1 MKPFR
6 LFLCLLALT
15 LTTAQAQQPTAPVA
29 PPASVANPPAA
40 PALNERQVQNQ
51 LNQYLWDAAR
61 TGNDAVIREFISA
74 GYNLNT
80 RDEKGYSAVI
90 LAAYHGHYD
99 TVSLLLDHGA
109 DPCQQDNRGNTAL
122 MGAAFKGELKIAHL
136 LLAAKCNPDTR
147 NHAGQTAAMYAS
159 LFQRAEILKALQ
171 EQGADM
177 NATDAMGNSVQALG
191 KGEVKGQ

>member
-1 MKPFR
+1 MKLLRPF
-6 LFLCLLALT
+6 LYLLVLM
-15 LTTAQAQQPTAPVA
+15 LTTAQAQQPTAPVT
-29 PPASVANPPAA
+29 PPASASNPPTD
-40 PALNERQVQNQ
+40 PALNEHQVQSQ

-61 TGNDAVIREFISA
+61 TGNDAVIREFISV

-80 RDEKGYSAVI
+80 RDEKGYTAVI

-122 MGAAFKGELKIAHL
+122 MGATFKGELKIARL
-136 LLAAKCNPDTR
+136 LLAAKCSPNTR
-147 NHAGQTAAMYAS
+147 NNAGQTAAMYAS

-177 NATDAMGNSVQALG
+177 KATDAMGNSVQALG

>member
-6 LFLCLLALT
+6 LLLCLLALT
-15 LTTAQAQQPTAPVA
+15 LTTAQAQQPAVPVT
-29 PPASVANPPAA
+29 PPASGSSVPAA

-80 RDEKGYSAVI
+80 RDEKGYTAVI

-122 MGAAFKGELKIAHL
+122 MGAAFKGELKIARL

-147 NHAGQTAAMYAS
+147 NNAGQTAAMYAS

>member
-40 PALNERQVQNQ
+40 PALNERQVQSQ

>member
-1 MKPFR
+1 MKSFR
-6 LFLCLLALT
+6 PFLCLLALT
-15 LTTAQAQQPTAPVA
+15 LATAQAQQPAAPVA
-29 PPASVANPPAA
+29 PPASVSSAPAA
-40 PALNERQVQNQ
+40 PALNEHQVQNQ

>member
-6 LFLCLLALT
+6 PFLCLLALT
-15 LTTAQAQQPTAPVA
+15 LATTAQAQQPAVPVA
-29 PPASVANPPAA
+29 PAASVSST
-40 PALNERQVQNQ
+40 PALNERQVQSQ

-61 TGNDAVIREFISA
+61 TSNDAVIREFISA

-80 RDEKGYSAVI
+80 RDEKGYTAVI

-109 DPCQQDNRGNTAL
+109 DPCLQDNRGNTAL
-122 MGAAFKGELKIAHL
+122 MGAVFKGELKIARL
-136 LLAAKCNPDTR
+136 LLAAKCNPDAH
-147 NHAGQTAAMYAS
+147 NNAGQTAAMYAS

>member
-6 LFLCLLALT
+6 PFLCLLALT
-15 LTTAQAQQPTAPVA
+15 LATTAQAQQPAVPVA
-29 PPASVANPPAA
+29 PTASVSST
-40 PALNERQVQNQ
+40 PALNERQVQSQ

-61 TGNDAVIREFISA
+61 TSNDAVIREFISA

-80 RDEKGYSAVI
+80 RDEKGYTAVI

-109 DPCQQDNRGNTAL
+109 DPCLQDNRGNTAL
-122 MGAAFKGELKIAHL
+122 MGAVFKGELKIARL
-136 LLAAKCNPDTR
+136 LLAAKCNPDAH
-147 NHAGQTAAMYAS
+147 NNAGQTAAMYAS

>member
-6 LFLCLLALT
+6 PFLCLLALT
-15 LTTAQAQQPTAPVA
+15 LATTAQAQQPAVPVA
-29 PPASVANPPAA
+29 PAASDSST
-40 PALNERQVQNQ
+40 PALNERQVQSQ

-61 TGNDAVIREFISA
+61 TSNDAVIREFISA

-80 RDEKGYSAVI
+80 RDEKGYTAVI

-109 DPCQQDNRGNTAL
+109 DPCLQDNRGNTAL
-122 MGAAFKGELKIAHL
+122 MGAVFKGELKIARL
-136 LLAAKCNPDTR
+136 LLAAKCNPDAH
-147 NHAGQTAAMYAS
+147 NNAGQTAAMYAS

>member
-29 PPASVANPPAA
+29 PPASVSNPPAA
-40 PALNERQVQNQ
+40 PALNERQVQSQ